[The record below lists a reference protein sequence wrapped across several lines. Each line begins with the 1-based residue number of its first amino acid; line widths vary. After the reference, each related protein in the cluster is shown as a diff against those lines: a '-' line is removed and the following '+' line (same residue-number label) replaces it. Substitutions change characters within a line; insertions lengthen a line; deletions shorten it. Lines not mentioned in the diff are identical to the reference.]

1 MLASKA
7 QTGEKQKRRG
17 RERPRKSENRA
28 NDFIACWETDRIF
41 YTNGLSEEELSA
53 QTYSRSLLLKASE
66 SQLQS
71 HIAAKSRNKFLRKHL
86 VGIKKRE
93 RFTFS

>member
-7 QTGEKQKRRG
+7 QTGERQKRRG

-28 NDFIACWETDRIF
+28 NDFIVCWEIDRIF

-53 QTYSRSLLLKASE
+53 QTYSRS
-66 SQLQS
+66 
-71 HIAAKSRNKFLRKHL
+71 
-86 VGIKKRE
+86 
-93 RFTFS
+93 FSC